1 MKVLTFVGQW
11 ALAASTGQ
19 RLESTVNLF
28 STHTLLSLKL
38 QNIESNYANNSAHI
52 QS

>member
-1 MKVLTFVGQW
+1 MEVLTFVGRW
-11 ALAASTGQ
+11 ALATSIGQ

-38 QNIESNYANNSAHI
+38 QNIESNYANKSTHI